1 MANNSNRSTASTT
14 QSAQDKADD
23 APAAKP
29 TAVKDAEGKDVAPAD
44 LSTGATDGSR
54 ATIDPESDLGK
65 ARAIDDDHSGGAIRA
80 EDNAGDGRQ
89 IDGAAEA
96 SPAGSDPSVGERVNV
111 KCSGAFILQDPYS
124 LDTITEDGGPEGG
137 ALRTSFIE
145 DKLASGQLVEA

>member
-29 TAVKDAEGKDVAPAD
+29 TAVKDAEGNDVVAPSA
-44 LSTGATDGSR
+44 A
-54 ATIDPESDLGK
+54 APAAPVVDPESDLGK
-65 ARAIDDDHSGGAIRA
+65 ARAIDADHSGGAIRA

-137 ALRTSFIE
+137 TLRTSFIE